1 MKKILILI
9 TVLFSNSC
17 IADNSYALYN
27 YELTEQKAYYNIEEI
42 RPIASI
48 TKLFTAITIINSGI
62 NLNELIVVQG
72 SSQGKLKRGSSI
84 SRIDAIKAM
93 LISSDNLAA
102 ESLMLTYPGGT
113 HNFLVDVNKYIL
125 NTGLTHTTIKD
136 SSGLLKENTSTVT
149 DLLKLLYDIKN
160 NIIIRNISR
169 EKHSSI
175 ELFKGAQKSIIKLNN
190 TDPSI
195 FKYDNILISKTGFTN
210 PAGRCVIMLIE
221 KYNQMYGIVIL
232 GEKNNKTRLMLAT
245 NLITK

>member
-1 MKKILILI
+1 MRKILILI
-9 TVLFSNSC
+9 TLLFSNSC

-27 YELTEQKAYYNIEEI
+27 YELKQQKAYHNTEEI

-72 SSQGKLKRGSSI
+72 GSRGKLKKGSTI
-84 SRIDAIKAM
+84 SRIDAVKAM

-102 ESLMLTYPGGT
+102 ESLMLTYPGGKD
-113 HNFLVDVNKYIL
+113 NFLFDVNRYIL
-125 NTGLTHTTIKD
+125 STGLTHTTIKD

-149 DLLKLLYDIKN
+149 DLLRLLDDIKN
-160 NIIIRNISR
+160 NVIIRDIAS
-169 EKHSSI
+169 EKRSSVEI
-175 ELFKGAQKSIIKLNN
+175 FKGNKKSIVILNN
-190 TDPSI
+190 TNPSI

-210 PAGRCVIMLIE
+210 PAGRCVVMLIE

-232 GEKNNKTRLMLAT
+232 GEKNNKSRLVLAT

>member
-27 YELTEQKAYYNIEEI
+27 YELKQQKAYYNIEEI

-72 SSQGKLKRGSSI
+72 SSRGKLKRGSSI

-113 HNFLVDVNKYIL
+113 HNFLVDVNKYIF

-149 DLLKLLYDIKN
+149 DLLILLYDIKN
-160 NIIIRNISR
+160 NIIIRNISS

-175 ELFKGAQKSIIKLNN
+175 ELFKGTQKSIIKLNN
-190 TDPSI
+190 TNPSI

-232 GEKNNKTRLMLAT
+232 GEKNNKTRLVLAT